1 MTVKFKPRPLL
12 LVVLLAV
19 ILLILGISWVYLAS
33 PVDKNDKKD
42 IEVEITK
49 GISVV
54 KISTILKEEKLIRS
68 KTLFKVY
75 IKLYSNKTLKAG
87 NYMLNRSMS
96 LSEIVE
102 VLEEGSK
109 FDSSTLKLTFK
120 EGQRITD
127 YAKVVADSTNNNYED
142 VIAIF
147 KDKNYMSELINKYWF
162 LTNNI
167 LQDGIYY
174 PLEGYLAPDTYYFK
188 DSDVDPKEIIERM
201 LDEMNKELTEYRV
214 SLGDNVHYYLTMA
227 SIVELEGKTL
237 EDRQNIMGVFNNRI
251 SAGMH
256 LGSDVTTYYA
266 FQASMSTKLTSE
278 QYNTANPYNTRPTS
292 KVGPPIGPICNPD
305 LTSIQ
310 ASINPINNNY
320 LYFVADSN
328 GKVYY
333 SRTIDEQNK
342 VIQDLISSGKW
353 NG

>member
-1 MTVKFKPRPLL
+1 MTIKFKPRPLL

-109 FDSSTLKLTFK
+109 FDSNTLKLTFK

-127 YAKVVADSTNNNYED
+127 YAKVVADSTNNNYDD

-214 SLGDNVHYYLTMA
+214 SLGNNVHYYLTMA

-278 QYNTANPYNTRPTS
+278 QYNTTNPYNTRPTS

>member
-1 MTVKFKPRPLL
+1 MTIKFKPRPLL

-19 ILLILGISWVYLAS
+19 ILLVLGISWVYLAS

-188 DSDVDPKEIIERM
+188 DSDVDTKEIIERM

-214 SLGDNVHYYLTMA
+214 SLGNNVHYYLTMA

-278 QYNTANPYNTRPTS
+278 QYNTTNPYNTRPTS

>member
-1 MTVKFKPRPLL
+1 MTIKVKPRPLL

-19 ILLILGISWVYLAS
+19 ILLVLGISWVYLAS

-214 SLGDNVHYYLTMA
+214 SLGNNVHYYLTMA

-278 QYNTANPYNTRPTS
+278 QYNTTNPYNTRPTS

>member
-1 MTVKFKPRPLL
+1 
-12 LVVLLAV
+12 
-19 ILLILGISWVYLAS
+19 
-33 PVDKNDKKD
+33 
-42 IEVEITK
+42 
-49 GISVV
+49 
-54 KISTILKEEKLIRS
+54 
-68 KTLFKVY
+68 
-75 IKLYSNKTLKAG
+75 
-87 NYMLNRSMS
+87 MLNRSMS

-109 FDSSTLKLTFK
+109 FDSNTLKLTFK

-127 YAKVVADSTNNNYED
+127 YAKVIADSTNNNYED

-333 SRTIDEQNK
+333 SRTSDEQNK

>member
-19 ILLILGISWVYLAS
+19 ILLILGISWMYLAS

-49 GISVV
+49 GISIE

-188 DSDVDPKEIIERM
+188 DSDVDTKEIIERM

-214 SLGDNVHYYLTMA
+214 SLGNNVHYYLTMA

-278 QYNTANPYNTRPTS
+278 QYNTTNPYNTRPTS

>member
-1 MTVKFKPRPLL
+1 MTIKVKPRPLL

-54 KISTILKEEKLIRS
+54 KISNILKEEKLIRS

-214 SLGDNVHYYLTMA
+214 SLGNNVHYYLTMA

-278 QYNTANPYNTRPTS
+278 QYNTTNPYNTRPTS

>member
-1 MTVKFKPRPLL
+1 MTIKFKPRPLL
-12 LVVLLAV
+12 FVVLLAV
-19 ILLILGISWVYLAS
+19 ILLVLGISWVYLAS

-54 KISTILKEEKLIRS
+54 KISNILKEEKLIRS

-214 SLGDNVHYYLTMA
+214 SLGNNVHYYLTMA

-278 QYNTANPYNTRPTS
+278 QYNTTNPYNTRPTS

>member
-1 MTVKFKPRPLL
+1 MTIKFKPRPLL

-19 ILLILGISWVYLAS
+19 ILLILGISWMYLAS

-54 KISTILKEEKLIRS
+54 KISNILKEEKLIRS

-188 DSDVDPKEIIERM
+188 DSDVDTKEIIERM

-214 SLGDNVHYYLTMA
+214 SLGNNVHYYLTMA

-278 QYNTANPYNTRPTS
+278 QYNTTNPYNTRPTS

>member
-1 MTVKFKPRPLL
+1 MTIKFKPRPLL

-54 KISTILKEEKLIRS
+54 KISNILKEEKLIRS

-127 YAKVVADSTNNNYED
+127 YAKVVADSTNNNYEY

>member
-1 MTVKFKPRPLL
+1 MTIKFKPRPLL

-54 KISTILKEEKLIRS
+54 KISNILKEEKLIRS

-127 YAKVVADSTNNNYED
+127 YAKVIADSTNNNYED

-188 DSDVDPKEIIERM
+188 DSDVDTKEIIERM

-214 SLGDNVHYYLTMA
+214 SLGNNVHYYLTMA

-278 QYNTANPYNTRPTS
+278 QYNTTNPYNTRPTS

>member
-1 MTVKFKPRPLL
+1 MTIKFKPRPLL

-19 ILLILGISWVYLAS
+19 ILLILGFSWVYLAS

-188 DSDVDPKEIIERM
+188 DSDVDTKEIIERM

-214 SLGDNVHYYLTMA
+214 SLGNNVHYYLTMA

>member
-1 MTVKFKPRPLL
+1 MTIKFKPRPLL

-54 KISTILKEEKLIRS
+54 KISNILKEEKLIRS

-109 FDSSTLKLTFK
+109 FDSNTLKLTFK

-127 YAKVVADSTNNNYED
+127 YAKVIADSTNNNYED

-188 DSDVDPKEIIERM
+188 DSDVDTKEIIERM

-278 QYNTANPYNTRPTS
+278 QYNTTNPYNTRPTS

>member
-1 MTVKFKPRPLL
+1 MTIKVKPRPLL

-127 YAKVVADSTNNNYED
+127 YAKVIADSTNNNYED

-188 DSDVDPKEIIERM
+188 DSDVDTKEIIERM

-227 SIVELEGKTL
+227 SVVELEGKTL

>member
-1 MTVKFKPRPLL
+1 MTIKVKPRPLL

-19 ILLILGISWVYLAS
+19 ILLVLGISWVYLAS

-54 KISTILKEEKLIRS
+54 KISNILKEEKLIRS

-109 FDSSTLKLTFK
+109 FDSNTLKLTFK

-188 DSDVDPKEIIERM
+188 DSDVDTKEIIERM

-214 SLGDNVHYYLTMA
+214 SLGNNVHYYLTMA

-278 QYNTANPYNTRPTS
+278 QYNTTNPYNTRPTS

>member
-188 DSDVDPKEIIERM
+188 DSDVDTKEIIERM

-214 SLGDNVHYYLTMA
+214 SLGNNVHYYLTMA

-278 QYNTANPYNTRPTS
+278 QYNTTNPYNTRPTS

>member
-1 MTVKFKPRPLL
+1 MTIKFKPRPLL

-54 KISTILKEEKLIRS
+54 KISNILKEEKLIRS

-188 DSDVDPKEIIERM
+188 DSDVDTKEIIERM

-214 SLGDNVHYYLTMA
+214 SLGNNVHYYLTMA

>member
-1 MTVKFKPRPLL
+1 MTVKVKPRPLL

-19 ILLILGISWVYLAS
+19 ILLILGISWMYLAS

-49 GISVV
+49 GIGVV
-54 KISTILKEEKLIRS
+54 KISNILKEEKLIRS

-87 NYMLNRSMS
+87 NYTLNRSMS

-127 YAKVVADSTNNNYED
+127 YAKVIADSTNNNYED

-188 DSDVDPKEIIERM
+188 DSDVSTKEIIERM

-333 SRTIDEQNK
+333 SRTSDEQNK

>member
-1 MTVKFKPRPLL
+1 MTIKFKPRPLL

-109 FDSSTLKLTFK
+109 FDSNTLKLTFK

-188 DSDVDPKEIIERM
+188 DSDVDTKEIIERM

-214 SLGDNVHYYLTMA
+214 SLGNNVHYYLTMA

-278 QYNTANPYNTRPTS
+278 QYNTTNPYNTRPTS

>member
-1 MTVKFKPRPLL
+1 MTIKFKPRPLL

-19 ILLILGISWVYLAS
+19 ILLVLGISWVYLAS

-278 QYNTANPYNTRPTS
+278 QYNTTNPYNTRPTS

>member
-1 MTVKFKPRPLL
+1 MTIKFKPRPLL

-127 YAKVVADSTNNNYED
+127 YAKVVADSTNNNYDD

-188 DSDVDPKEIIERM
+188 DSDVDTKEIIERM

-214 SLGDNVHYYLTMA
+214 SLGNNVHYYLTMA

-278 QYNTANPYNTRPTS
+278 QYNTTNPYNTRPTS

>member
-1 MTVKFKPRPLL
+1 MTIKFKPRPLL

-19 ILLILGISWVYLAS
+19 ILLILGISWMYLAS

-54 KISTILKEEKLIRS
+54 KISNILKEEKLIRS

-109 FDSSTLKLTFK
+109 FDSNTLKLTFK

-278 QYNTANPYNTRPTS
+278 QYNTTNPYNTRPTS

-342 VIQDLISSGKW
+342 VIQDLISSVKW
-353 NG
+353 IV

>member
-1 MTVKFKPRPLL
+1 MTIKVKPRPLL

-19 ILLILGISWVYLAS
+19 ILLVLGISWVYLAS

-54 KISTILKEEKLIRS
+54 KISNILKEEKLIRS

-214 SLGDNVHYYLTMA
+214 SLGNNVHYYLTMA

>member
-1 MTVKFKPRPLL
+1 MTIKFKPRPLL

-188 DSDVDPKEIIERM
+188 DSDVDTKEIIERM
-201 LDEMNKELTEYRV
+201 LDERNKELTEYRV
-214 SLGDNVHYYLTMA
+214 SLGNNVHYYLTMA

>member
-1 MTVKFKPRPLL
+1 MTIKFKPRPLL

-54 KISTILKEEKLIRS
+54 KISNILKEEKLIRS

-109 FDSSTLKLTFK
+109 FDSNTLKLTFK

-127 YAKVVADSTNNNYED
+127 YAKVIADSTNNNYED

-188 DSDVDPKEIIERM
+188 DSDVDTKEIIERM

>member
-1 MTVKFKPRPLL
+1 MTIKFKPRPLL

-54 KISTILKEEKLIRS
+54 KISNILKEEKLIRS

-87 NYMLNRSMS
+87 NYILNRSMS

-162 LTNNI
+162 LTNDI

>member
-1 MTVKFKPRPLL
+1 MTIKFKPRPLL

-54 KISTILKEEKLIRS
+54 KISNILKEEKLIRS

-109 FDSSTLKLTFK
+109 FDSNTLKLTFK

-188 DSDVDPKEIIERM
+188 DSDVDTKEIIERM

-278 QYNTANPYNTRPTS
+278 QYNTTNPYNTRPTS

>member
-19 ILLILGISWVYLAS
+19 ILLVLGISWVYLAS

-54 KISTILKEEKLIRS
+54 KISNILKEEKLIRS

-214 SLGDNVHYYLTMA
+214 SLGNNVHYYLTMA

>member
-1 MTVKFKPRPLL
+1 MTIKFKPRPLL
-12 LVVLLAV
+12 FVVLLAV

-188 DSDVDPKEIIERM
+188 DSDVDPKGIIERM

>member
-1 MTVKFKPRPLL
+1 MTIKFKPRPLL

-214 SLGDNVHYYLTMA
+214 SLGNNVHYYLTMA

-278 QYNTANPYNTRPTS
+278 QYNTTNPYNTRPTS

>member
-1 MTVKFKPRPLL
+1 MTIKFKPRPLL

-278 QYNTANPYNTRPTS
+278 QYNTTNPYNTRPTS

>member
-19 ILLILGISWVYLAS
+19 ILLILGISWMYLAS

-188 DSDVDPKEIIERM
+188 DSDVDTKEIIERM

-278 QYNTANPYNTRPTS
+278 QYNTTNPYNTRPTS

>member
-1 MTVKFKPRPLL
+1 MTIKVKPRPLL

-19 ILLILGISWVYLAS
+19 ILLVLGISWVYLAS

-54 KISTILKEEKLIRS
+54 KISNILKEEKLIRS

-75 IKLYSNKTLKAG
+75 IKLYSNKTLKSG

-188 DSDVDPKEIIERM
+188 DSDVDTKEIIERM

-214 SLGDNVHYYLTMA
+214 SLGNNVHYYLTMA

-278 QYNTANPYNTRPTS
+278 QYNTTNPYNTRPTS

>member
-1 MTVKFKPRPLL
+1 MTIKVKPRPLL

-19 ILLILGISWVYLAS
+19 ILLVLGISWVYLAS

-54 KISTILKEEKLIRS
+54 KISNILKEEKLIRS

-214 SLGDNVHYYLTMA
+214 SLGNNVHYYLTMA

-278 QYNTANPYNTRPTS
+278 QYNTTNPYNTRPTS

>member
-1 MTVKFKPRPLL
+1 MTIKVKPRPLL

-42 IEVEITK
+42 IEVKITK
-49 GISVV
+49 GIGVV
-54 KISTILKEEKLIRS
+54 KISNILKEEKLIRS

-87 NYMLNRSMS
+87 NYTLNRSMS

-127 YAKVVADSTNNNYED
+127 YAKVIADSTNNNY
-142 VIAIF
+142 V
-147 KDKNYMSELINKYWF
+147 
-162 LTNNI
+162 
-167 LQDGIYY
+167 
-174 PLEGYLAPDTYYFK
+174 
-188 DSDVDPKEIIERM
+188 
-201 LDEMNKELTEYRV
+201 
-214 SLGDNVHYYLTMA
+214 
-227 SIVELEGKTL
+227 
-237 EDRQNIMGVFNNRI
+237 
-251 SAGMH
+251 
-256 LGSDVTTYYA
+256 
-266 FQASMSTKLTSE
+266 
-278 QYNTANPYNTRPTS
+278 
-292 KVGPPIGPICNPD
+292 
-305 LTSIQ
+305 
-310 ASINPINNNY
+310 
-320 LYFVADSN
+320 YFVADSN

-333 SRTIDEQNK
+333 SRTSDEQNK

>member
-1 MTVKFKPRPLL
+1 MTIKFKPRPLL

-19 ILLILGISWVYLAS
+19 ILLVLGISWVYLAS

-188 DSDVDPKEIIERM
+188 DSDVDTKEIIERM

-278 QYNTANPYNTRPTS
+278 QYNTTNPYNTRPTS

>member
-54 KISTILKEEKLIRS
+54 KISNILKEEKLIRS

-109 FDSSTLKLTFK
+109 FDSNTLKLTFK

-188 DSDVDPKEIIERM
+188 DSDVDTKEIIERM

-214 SLGDNVHYYLTMA
+214 SLGSNVHYYLTMA

-278 QYNTANPYNTRPTS
+278 QYNTTNPYNTRPTS

>member
-1 MTVKFKPRPLL
+1 MTIKFKPRPLL

-54 KISTILKEEKLIRS
+54 KISNILKEEKLIRS

-188 DSDVDPKEIIERM
+188 DSDVDTKEIIERM

-214 SLGDNVHYYLTMA
+214 SLGNNVHYYLTMA

-266 FQASMSTKLTSE
+266 FQASMSTKLTGD
-278 QYNTANPYNTRPTS
+278 QYNTASPYNTRPTS

>member
-1 MTVKFKPRPLL
+1 MTIKFKPRPLL

-54 KISTILKEEKLIRS
+54 KISNILKEEKLIRS

-75 IKLYSNKTLKAG
+75 IKLYSDKTLKAG

-278 QYNTANPYNTRPTS
+278 QYNTTNPYNTRPTS

>member
-1 MTVKFKPRPLL
+1 M
-12 LVVLLAV
+12 VVLLAV
-19 ILLILGISWVYLAS
+19 ILLVLGISWVYLAS

-54 KISTILKEEKLIRS
+54 KISNILKEEKLIRS

-214 SLGDNVHYYLTMA
+214 SLGNNVHYYLTMA

-278 QYNTANPYNTRPTS
+278 QYNTTNPYNTRPTS

>member
-1 MTVKFKPRPLL
+1 MTIKVKPRPLL

-54 KISTILKEEKLIRS
+54 KISNILKEEKLIRS

-109 FDSSTLKLTFK
+109 FDSNTLKLTFK

-188 DSDVDPKEIIERM
+188 DSDVDTKEIIERM

-214 SLGDNVHYYLTMA
+214 SLGNNVHYYLTMA

-278 QYNTANPYNTRPTS
+278 QYNTTNPYNTRPTS